1 MQILFIIPA
10 RGGSKGLPGK
20 NIKPLNGIPLLT
32 HSVQHA
38 LHSKFDKKV
47 VVSTDDSAIAEV
59 AIASGAEVIER
70 PIDISGDTAS
80 SESAL
85 IHALTSVENSG
96 YIPDLIVFLQCTS
109 PIREPDDIDNAIDL
123 IIKEQS
129 DSLLSASPN
138 HRFIWKKGPEG
149 FYSVNYDYNKRQRRQ
164 DLEPE
169 FVENGSIYI
178 FKPWVLKKNNNR
190 LGGKV
195 SLYLMSD
202 ESSYEID
209 SAMDFMIIENLMK
222 GLE

>member
-1 MQILFIIPA
+1 MKILFIIPA

-20 NIKPLNGIPLLT
+20 NIKPLNGIPLIT
-32 HSVQHA
+32 HSIQHA
-38 LHSKFDKKV
+38 MKSSYEKKV
-47 VVSTDDSAIAEV
+47 VVSTDDMKIAQVSRE
-59 AIASGAEVIER
+59 AGAEIVDR
-70 PIDISGDTAS
+70 PAEISGDTAS

-85 IHALTSVENSG
+85 IHALNSVEASG
-96 YIPDLIVFLQCTS
+96 YKPDLIVFLQCTS
-109 PIREPDDIDNAIDL
+109 PIREDDDIDKAIKL
-123 IIKEQS
+123 LTEENS

-138 HRFIWKKGPEG
+138 HRFIWKKGPQG

-178 FKPWVLKKNNNR
+178 FKPWVLKENNNR

-209 SAMDFMIIENLMK
+209 SAMDFVIIENLMQ
-222 GLE
+222 GLK